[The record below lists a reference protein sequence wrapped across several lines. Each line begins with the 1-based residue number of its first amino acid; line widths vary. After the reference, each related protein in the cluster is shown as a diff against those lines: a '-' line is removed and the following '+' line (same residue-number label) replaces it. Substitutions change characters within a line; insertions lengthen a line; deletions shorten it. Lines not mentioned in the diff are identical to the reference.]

1 MSTAAFG
8 TGRIVKLVGLLIIFF
23 GLWFAPVPEGLTVEA
38 WHLFAVFAS
47 AITSVVLNVFPLFTS
62 ALLACAIVVLTN
74 TLTPAKAYGAFA
86 NAIVLLV
93 VTAFLVS
100 QAVVKSGLGK
110 RISLRVITVF
120 GKSTLGLAYSIFITD
135 TLIAPGFPSN
145 TARGG
150 VLFPV
155 ILALAQNSGS
165 TPDDE
170 NKRRLGGYLMFCG
183 MASLAITSALWF
195 TATSGNPVGASLAA
209 DQGLKVD
216 FGSWLLASSVPCLVV
231 IAVLPLLLYK
241 LFPPGITSTPDAP
254 ENARKELR
262 TMGPMSRHEWIT
274 AITFA
279 IMVTGWILAAPYK
292 LNLTAIALA
301 GLATLMITG
310 VLTLDD
316 MSKQGGTLVTF
327 IWLAV
332 LFGMSGQLNEM
343 GFMGY
348 VGERLAV
355 GLEGLA

>member
-183 MASLAITSALWF
+183 
-195 TATSGNPVGASLAA
+195 
-209 DQGLKVD
+209 
-216 FGSWLLASSVPCLVV
+216 
-231 IAVLPLLLYK
+231 
-241 LFPPGITSTPDAP
+241 
-254 ENARKELR
+254 
-262 TMGPMSRHEWIT
+262 
-274 AITFA
+274 
-279 IMVTGWILAAPYK
+279 
-292 LNLTAIALA
+292 
-301 GLATLMITG
+301 
-310 VLTLDD
+310 
-316 MSKQGGTLVTF
+316 
-327 IWLAV
+327 
-332 LFGMSGQLNEM
+332 
-343 GFMGY
+343 
-348 VGERLAV
+348 
-355 GLEGLA
+355 

>member
-8 TGRIVKLVGLLIIFF
+8 TGRIVKLVILLIMFF
-23 GLWFAPVPEGLTVEA
+23 GLWFAPVPAGLTVEA

-62 ALLACAIVVLTN
+62 AVLACAIVVLTG
-74 TLTPAKAYGAFA
+74 TLTPEKAYGAFA

-110 RISLRVITVF
+110 RISLYVISLF

-155 ILALAQNSGS
+155 ILALAQSRGS

-170 NKRRLGGYLMFCG
+170 NLRRLGGYLMFCG

-195 TATSGNPVGASLAA
+195 TATSGNPVGAALAA
-209 DQGLKVD
+209 EHGMRID

-231 IAVLPLLLYK
+231 IALLPAAALSC
-241 LFPPGITSTPDAP
+241 FS
-254 ENARKELR
+254 ARNHR
-262 TMGPMSRHEWIT
+262 HSGSSRHRPQRT
-274 AITFA
+274 ADNGADVAQRVDHGGDFRDHGHRLD
-279 IMVTGWILAAPYK
+279 TGGSLQAEPDGNCPGRSRHA
-292 LNLTAIALA
+292 
-301 GLATLMITG
+301 
-310 VLTLDD
+310 DD
-316 MSKQGGTLVTF
+316 QRRF
-327 IWLAV
+327 DA
-332 LFGMSGQLNEM
+332 
-343 GFMGY
+343 
-348 VGERLAV
+348 
-355 GLEGLA
+355 

>member
-1 MSTAAFG
+1 M
-8 TGRIVKLVGLLIIFF
+8 KLAGLLILFF

-38 WHLFAVFAS
+38 WHLFAIFAS

-62 ALLACAIVVLTN
+62 ALLACSIVVLTN

-150 VLFPV
+150 VLFPI

-209 DQGLKVD
+209 EQGLKID
-216 FGSWLLASSVPCLVV
+216 FGSWLVAARLLRAVSAGDRPAAAAALSSVP
-231 IAVLPLLLYK
+231 ARNHQH
-241 LFPPGITSTPDAP
+241 PGRARARTQGTAGNGTDVTPRVDHGDH
-254 ENARKELR
+254 LR
-262 TMGPMSRHEWIT
+262 DHGHR
-274 AITFA
+274 
-279 IMVTGWILAAPYK
+279 
-292 LNLTAIALA
+292 
-301 GLATLMITG
+301 
-310 VLTLDD
+310 LD
-316 MSKQGGTLVTF
+316 
-327 IWLAV
+327 
-332 LFGMSGQLNEM
+332 SGRSLQAEPDGNCPRRS
-343 GFMGY
+343 GHADDHRRSDHG
-348 VGERLAV
+348 
-355 GLEGLA
+355 